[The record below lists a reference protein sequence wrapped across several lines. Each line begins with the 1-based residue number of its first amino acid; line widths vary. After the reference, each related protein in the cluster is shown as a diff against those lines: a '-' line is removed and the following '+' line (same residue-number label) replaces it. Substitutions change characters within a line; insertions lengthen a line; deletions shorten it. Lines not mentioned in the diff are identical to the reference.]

1 MTVLVHN
8 TLSEPARPWLP
19 WLALGLVGGAAGLVG
34 GHWWWLALT
43 LAPLAALL
51 DRRWPDAARVAIA
64 AAAICAGGWLAQA
77 VDLPLAG
84 PRLLTLSGTVSATFH
99 PGWKQTFLL
108 VADTSDDPGGYLPRR
123 LFVSA
128 PGLPDVRDGDRVT
141 VRGRWQRTERG
152 DQLTAMELERTV
164 MREDGPRGF
173 AWQTIDRLNEHQG
186 LAEALLLGLG
196 SPPEKE
202 LFRRTGL
209 IHLLAVSG
217 MHLALAAAM
226 GAWLL
231 RHLRVP
237 WSWRQGLLAALLI
250 GYTWLTAASPATVRA
265 LAMSL
270 ALVLFALLAREPH
283 RLGAVSLAALTLV
296 LWDPTIAH
304 DLGFQLSL
312 AAVLGLMT
320 LGVDLMRL
328 RERLMPLEP
337 WPLDRP
343 TWRLLLFGARSTC
356 DGLCIGVAATLAT
369 APILALAFGT
379 ISPWS
384 AVTTLLASPPT
395 TLALWTGLPLMCVS
409 GIWPNGPWEGL
420 FQVLEGALSALV
432 WTVEVADKLPGRIAV
447 PLPPIIIMLLWPL
460 AFLPCERPTL
470 PLAAGG
476 TPPFPERTVIRL
488 GIAVTLLGGWWWC
501 G

>member
-1 MTVLVHN
+1 MSDPLR
-8 TLSEPARPWLP
+8 SPPARPWLP
-19 WLALGLVGGAAGLVG
+19 WLALGLVAGAAGLVDG
-34 GHWWWLALT
+34 RWWWLAAAF
-43 LAPLAALL
+43 APLAALC
-51 DRRWPDAARVAIA
+51 DRRWPDAARAAIC
-64 AAAICAGGWLAQA
+64 AAAICAGGWLARPTGPA
-77 VDLPLAG
+77 IDG
-84 PRLLTLSGTVSATFH
+84 PRLLSVSGTVAASYH
-99 PGWKQTFLL
+99 PGWKQTLML
-108 VADTSDDPGGYLPRR
+108 MGENSDDPGGYVPKR
-123 LFVSA
+123 LFVTGPS
-128 PGLPDVRDGDRVT
+128 LPDVRDGDQIT

-152 DQLTAMELERTV
+152 EGLAAAELERITL
-164 MREDGPRGF
+164 REDGSRGF
-173 AWQTIDRLNEHQG
+173 AWRALDRLHDHQG

-231 RHLRVP
+231 RQARVP
-237 WSWRQGLLAALLI
+237 WSWRQALLATLLI

-283 RLGAVSLAALTLV
+283 RLGAVSLAALALV
-296 LWDPTIAH
+296 LWDPGIAH

-320 LGVDLMRL
+320 LGVDLMHL
-328 RERLMPLEP
+328 RERLIPLMP

-356 DGLCIGVAATLAT
+356 DGLCIGVAATIAV
-369 APILALAFGT
+369 APVLALAFGSV
-379 ISPWS
+379 SPWS
-384 AVTTLLASPPT
+384 ALTTLLASPPT
-395 TLALWTGLPLMCVS
+395 TVALWTGLPLMGLAGV
-409 GIWPNGPWEGL
+409 WPNGPWEGL
-420 FQVLEGALSALV
+420 YQLLEGALAALV
-432 WTVEVADKLPGRIAV
+432 WTVELADLLPGRIPVV
-447 PLPPIIIMLLWPL
+447 PPPIWIMLLWPL
-460 AFLPCERPTL
+460 AFLPCERQVYATSGE
-470 PLAAGG
+470 A
-476 TPPFPERTVIRL
+476 PPFPERTLARL
-488 GIAVTLLGGWWWC
+488 AIAGVLMLAWWWC

>member
-1 MTVLVHN
+1 
-8 TLSEPARPWLP
+8 
-19 WLALGLVGGAAGLVG
+19 
-34 GHWWWLALT
+34 
-43 LAPLAALL
+43 
-51 DRRWPDAARVAIA
+51 
-64 AAAICAGGWLAQA
+64 
-77 VDLPLAG
+77 
-84 PRLLTLSGTVSATFH
+84 
-99 PGWKQTFLL
+99 
-108 VADTSDDPGGYLPRR
+108 
-123 LFVSA
+123 
-128 PGLPDVRDGDRVT
+128 
-141 VRGRWQRTERG
+141 
-152 DQLTAMELERTV
+152 

-173 AWQTIDRLNEHQG
+173 AWQTIDRLHEHQG

-283 RLGAVSLAALTLV
+283 RLGAVSLAALALV
-296 LWDPTIAH
+296 LWDPGIAH

-328 RERLMPLEP
+328 RERLMPLAA

-343 TWRLLLFGARSTC
+343 TWRLLLFSARSTC
-356 DGLCIGVAATLAT
+356 DGLCIGIAATIAT

-379 ISPWS
+379 VSPWS
-384 AVTTLLASPPT
+384 ALTTLLASPPT
-395 TLALWTGLPLMCVS
+395 TVALWTGLPLMGLAGV
-409 GIWPNGPWEGL
+409 WPNGPWEGL
-420 FQVLEGALSALV
+420 YQLLEGALATLV
-432 WTVEVADKLPGRIAV
+432 WTVELADRLPGRMPV
-447 PLPPIIIMLLWPL
+447 SLPPIWIMLLWPL
-460 AFLPCERPTL
+460 AFLPCERQVFVGSGET
-470 PLAAGG
+470 A
-476 TPPFPERTVIRL
+476 PFPERTLIRL
-488 GIAVTLLGGWWWC
+488 GVAGMLMLGWWWC

>member
-1 MTVLVHN
+1 MPT
-8 TLSEPARPWLP
+8 
-19 WLALGLVGGAAGLVG
+19 
-34 GHWWWLALT
+34 
-43 LAPLAALL
+43 
-51 DRRWPDAARVAIA
+51 AARVALV
-64 AAAICAGGWLAQA
+64 AAAICAGGWLARPA
-77 VDLPLAG
+77 TPAMTE
-84 PRLLTLSGTVSATFH
+84 PRLLSLTGTVSSTFRA
-99 PGWKQTFLL
+99 GYKQSFLL
-108 VADTSDDPGGYLPRR
+108 VAQTSDDPGGYLPHR
-123 LFVSA
+123 LFVSG
-128 PGLPDVRDGDRVT
+128 PGLPGVRDGDQVA
-141 VRGRWQRTERG
+141 VRGLWQRSERG
-152 DQLTAMELERTV
+152 DQLTAVELERIQL
-164 MREDGPRGF
+164 REDGARGF
-173 AWQTIDRLNEHQG
+173 AWQTINRLHEHAG

-237 WSWRQGLLAALLI
+237 WSWRQGLLAGLLI

-270 ALVLFALLAREPH
+270 ALVLFAVLAREPH
-283 RLGAVSLAALTLV
+283 RLGAVSLAALALV
-296 LWDPTIAH
+296 LWDPSIAH

-328 RERLMPLEP
+328 RERLMPLAA

-343 TWRLLLFGARSTC
+343 LWKLLLFGARSTC
-356 DGLCIGVAATLAT
+356 DGLCIGIAATLAT

-384 AVTTLLASPPT
+384 ALTTLLASPPT
-395 TLALWTGLPLMCVS
+395 TVALWTGLPLMCLS
-409 GIWPNGPWEGL
+409 GMWPSGPWEGL
-420 FQVLEGALSALV
+420 YQVLEGALTTLV
-432 WTVEVADKLPGRIAV
+432 WTVEQADRLPGRIAV
-447 PLPPIIIMLLWPL
+447 PLPPIWVMLLWPL
-460 AFLPCERPTL
+460 AFLPCERQVFVASGQP
-470 PLAAGG
+470 
-476 TPPFPERTVIRL
+476 PPFPERTLIRL
-488 GIAVTLLGGWWWC
+488 AIAALLVSGWLWY